1 MSAFMSSPLQKQLG
15 TTLHKSQQ
23 RIDQRIKKWQDLR
36 QAVESTK
43 VSNKPPHS
51 RWQTRNISAR
61 HSNKLCF
68 HSALC
73 TNGPGGERADLHWA
87 PAFHREEVQ
96 WSQGDG
102 PRPRE
107 DHRDAGGDTAGPL
120 GGGDHPAEEETQR
133 PGEALAHGR
142 SHTLSTGEVDLN
154 WGPRPLHDLLD
165 VPFLISIFP
174 FLIILQSWQSL
185 SGPSGYE
192 DLNNITVAPY
202 YSFDATKRA
211 IAALKL
217 QVEEVSK
224 TEMSKIS
231 GAGGQTSLSSPQ
243 GELVPLFH
251 DAYAAVCLY
260 NLSVHSEGSLHHP
273 RSRHKDEERIDSDG
287 RDEDKRGAEIKGR
300 AESKRRIEIKRRTE
314 DKRRFLE
321 MWVIRLLLNIV
332 ISCSHGFLRGSD
344 REFSVP
350 DKGMSTPCGETTET
364 RVREGMLLAEQVW
377 WNVRQPTH
385 SSVLLKQ
392 TRVFLL
398 L

>member
-1 MSAFMSSPLQKQLG
+1 MSSPLQKQLG

-43 VSNKPPHS
+43 VSKKSLHS
-51 RWQTRNISAR
+51 SWKTRNISAR
-61 HSNKLCF
+61 NPHPNELCF
-68 HSALC
+68 QSALC
-73 TNGPGGERADLHWA
+73 TNGPGGERAHLHRA
-87 PAFHREEVQ
+87 SAFHREEVQ

-102 PRPRE
+102 PLPRE
-107 DHRDAGGDTAGPL
+107 DHRDTGGDTARPL
-120 GGGDHPAEEETQR
+120 GGRDHPAEEETHR
-133 PGEALAHGR
+133 PGEALTHRR

-154 WGPRPLHDLLD
+154 WGPRPLHYLLD

-174 FLIILQSWQSL
+174 FLLVLQSWQSL

-192 DLNNITVAPY
+192 DLNNISVAPY

-231 GAGGQTSLSSPQ
+231 GAGGQTSLSSTQ
-243 GELVPLFH
+243 VELVPLFH

-260 NLSVHSEGSLHHP
+260 NLSVHSEGSLHHA
-273 RSRHKDEERIDSDG
+273 RNRHKDEEGIDFDG
-287 RDEDKRGAEIKGR
+287 RFEDKRGTEIKRRAEIKR
-300 AESKRRIEIKRRTE
+300 RTKIKRRIEVKRRTE

-321 MWVIRLLLNIV
+321 MWVGLL
-332 ISCSHGFLRGSD
+332 
-344 REFSVP
+344 
-350 DKGMSTPCGETTET
+350 
-364 RVREGMLLAEQVW
+364 
-377 WNVRQPTH
+377 
-385 SSVLLKQ
+385 
-392 TRVFLL
+392 
-398 L
+398 

>member
-1 MSAFMSSPLQKQLG
+1 M
-15 TTLHKSQQ
+15 
-23 RIDQRIKKWQDLR
+23 
-36 QAVESTK
+36 
-43 VSNKPPHS
+43 
-51 RWQTRNISAR
+51 
-61 HSNKLCF
+61 
-68 HSALC
+68 
-73 TNGPGGERADLHWA
+73 
-87 PAFHREEVQ
+87 
-96 WSQGDG
+96 
-102 PRPRE
+102 
-107 DHRDAGGDTAGPL
+107 
-120 GGGDHPAEEETQR
+120 
-133 PGEALAHGR
+133 
-142 SHTLSTGEVDLN
+142 
-154 WGPRPLHDLLD
+154 LD

-321 MWVIRLLLNIV
+321 M
-332 ISCSHGFLRGSD
+332 
-344 REFSVP
+344 
-350 DKGMSTPCGETTET
+350 
-364 RVREGMLLAEQVW
+364 
-377 WNVRQPTH
+377 
-385 SSVLLKQ
+385 
-392 TRVFLL
+392 
-398 L
+398 